1 MLRDLMCVLWSLAL
15 LPAGPMGYMKAIAV
29 FCGGT
34 RVHTVVAVLEAV
46 KTFTKGR
53 GVARA
58 RFLMSNVGHTVGR
71 QPKSV

>member
-53 GVARA
+53 GGE
-58 RFLMSNVGHTVGR
+58 S
-71 QPKSV
+71 